1 MRWLVE
7 LALSAVVLGSV
18 FYVFSIAAP
27 APLAIAS
34 EREVAANAYFV
45 LLRLSADPTFM
56 ASVEEAICSNDAAR
70 LREALNAVISVRY
83 FYNFSVYLDDVRP
96 PTCLACAEWRQKL
109 ASVSRPLGYGG
120 VGRGV
125 DVAVVTA
132 VLSDGTRVRLELSLE
147 RP

>member
-7 LALSAVVLGSV
+7 LALAAMVLGSV

-56 ASVEEAICSNDAAR
+56 ASVEEAICGDGSR
-70 LREALNAVISVRY
+70 LREVLDVVISVRY

-96 PTCLACAEWRQKL
+96 PTCLSCAEWRQKL

-120 VGRGV
+120 FGRGV
-125 DVAVVTA
+125 AAITVL
-132 VLSDGTRVRLELSLE
+132 LSDGTRVRLELSLE